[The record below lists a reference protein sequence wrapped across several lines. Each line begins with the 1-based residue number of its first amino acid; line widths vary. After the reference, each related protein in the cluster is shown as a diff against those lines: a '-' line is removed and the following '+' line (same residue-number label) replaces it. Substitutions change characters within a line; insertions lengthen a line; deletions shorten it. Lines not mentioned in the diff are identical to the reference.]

1 MEEKLKFNENEKEI
15 IKKINDGKVYDI
27 YSYVREFNLGKE
39 KKYDLK
45 DCEKILEK
53 VEKGKLYKVLTK
65 EAVNKVNQD
74 EQYIATENDYE
85 YLSKQL
91 VNKSEVISVE
101 FNDCQ
106 FDYELYHGVYII
118 NSFENLK
125 SFFIIWK
132 YLKDNRLVLEVEKPI
147 YKDELGIFFECKDRK
162 PKIFDEIEKRKKM
175 QGYFEELQK
184 NIEKF
189 ISPNPPIM
197 KMISKEKVKQ
207 HDAEDNEEDASLY
220 FDYYFEYNYEHQ
232 KISSEF
238 IGKKIIPMS
247 SLELFVKEKF
257 RTEEDKREIFNKR
270 MTITSVVVAILSLV
284 IAGVA
289 LYVTISQNKDTDMVK
304 LREKVDV
311 VEEQL
316 QSINTTIDSFKNSI
330 VDGQELEKIL
340 KQTNEL
346 LKGIDAKINIENQ

>member
-1 MEEKLKFNENEKEI
+1 M
-15 IKKINDGKVYDI
+15 
-27 YSYVREFNLGKE
+27 
-39 KKYDLK
+39 
-45 DCEKILEK
+45 
-53 VEKGKLYKVLTK
+53 YKVLTK

-175 QGYFEELQK
+175 QEHFEELQK

-189 ISPNPPIM
+189 TSPNPPIM

-257 RTEEDKREIFNKR
+257 RTEEDKREVFNKR

-284 IAGVA
+284 IAG
-289 LYVTISQNKDTDMVK
+289 ISQNKDTDMVK